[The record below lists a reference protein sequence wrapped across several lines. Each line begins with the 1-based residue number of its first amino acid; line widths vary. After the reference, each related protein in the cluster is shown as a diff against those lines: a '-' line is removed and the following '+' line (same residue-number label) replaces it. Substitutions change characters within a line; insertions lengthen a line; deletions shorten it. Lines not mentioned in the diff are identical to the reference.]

1 MIQLQ
6 DKKSRMCQEY
16 RTETPDIK
24 TVSYTSNIDRT
35 LDNTSNKHIDRTLEL
50 TSDAPTNAEMHVTSN
65 IACERSQQNT
75 TYTVV

>member
-24 TVSYTSNIDRT
+24 TVSNTSNIDRT
-35 LDNTSNKHIDRTLEL
+35 LDNTSNKHIDRTFEL